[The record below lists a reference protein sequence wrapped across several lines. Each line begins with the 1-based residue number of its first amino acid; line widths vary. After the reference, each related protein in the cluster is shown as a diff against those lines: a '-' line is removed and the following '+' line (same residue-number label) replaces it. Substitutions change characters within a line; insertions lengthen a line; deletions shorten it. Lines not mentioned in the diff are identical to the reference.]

1 MLRRICFVEGGGMCK
16 GWGRYCGL
24 DEMICSEPEGG
35 LYVKR
40 EEWGGDTYYHITKHT
55 ILSECK
61 A

>member
-1 MLRRICFVEGGGMCK
+1 MYM

-24 DEMICSEPEGG
+24 DEMICWEPEGG
-35 LYVKR
+35 LYVER
-40 EEWGGDTYYHITKHT
+40 EEWGGDTDYHVTKHT